1 MTLVKHYPK
10 SINNLFDEFF
20 NLPNVW
26 NGEPTENYF
35 MPAVNVHETTE
46 GYHVELN
53 VPGRNKE
60 DFKIN
65 LDNNI
70 LTVSFEKKESKEQ
83 KEYKTIRREFSY
95 QSFKRSFTLDEKVN
109 AENIQAKYDNG
120 ILKLFVPKKEEV
132 KVLPKQITIQKFLHT
147 NSRRVFIYS

>member
-132 KVLPKQITIQKFLHT
+132 KVLPKQITIQ
-147 NSRRVFIYS
+147 

>member
-109 AENIQAKYDNG
+109 AENILAKYDNG

-132 KVLPKQITIQKFLHT
+132 KVLPKQITIQ
-147 NSRRVFIYS
+147 

>member
-109 AENIQAKYDNG
+109 AGNIQAKYDNG

-132 KVLPKQITIQKFLHT
+132 KVLPKQITIQ
-147 NSRRVFIYS
+147 

>member
-1 MTLVKHYPK
+1 MTLVKHYPQ

-132 KVLPKQITIQKFLHT
+132 KVLPKQITIQ
-147 NSRRVFIYS
+147 